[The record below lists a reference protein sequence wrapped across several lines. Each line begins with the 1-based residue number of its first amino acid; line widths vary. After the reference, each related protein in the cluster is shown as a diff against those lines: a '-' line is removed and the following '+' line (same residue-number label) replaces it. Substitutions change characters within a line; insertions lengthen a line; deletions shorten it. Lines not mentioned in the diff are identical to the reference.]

1 MHVLGL
7 RAASKENHWA
17 GMPYV
22 KLSAEKKKQEVE
34 FPCYL
39 DDFFPHRTTNTLGQN
54 FCTKKYEINCRE
66 ILT

>member
-22 KLSAEKKKQEVE
+22 KLSAEKKTGGRIPML
-34 FPCYL
+34 F
-39 DDFFPHRTTNTLGQN
+39 R
-54 FCTKKYEINCRE
+54 
-66 ILT
+66 